1 MRFPIVLC
9 ALLILLGCQSEEERR
24 AAYTRS
30 ATEYFE
36 AEQWKEA
43 KIEYLNLLQL
53 DPDSAEANYRLGE
66 VQQRLGE
73 YGDALWRYREAVR
86 LEPDRA
92 PWRARLAALLVA
104 ARRSDE
110 AREQV
115 DAALESDPESAQALL
130 IAARLDAAAEDH
142 DQALQRL
149 DQILVL
155 TSEFKPEG
163 EELSKEEELVRGLRQ
178 AAYMLK
184 AQVQLYRQEFDAAEV
199 TMRAFAKDFDDPGP
213 HLLLAVFLVD
223 RERSDEAQV
232 EYRAAVAAA
241 DTEDDRLR
249 SQFAMAG
256 FLASRDDI
264 EGAERALVEAREA
277 SPDRDEPL
285 LQLATLYA
293 RAGRNEEAAGILEE
307 VAEKQSDQARPLLVL
322 SNFYRLQGETDKAI
336 EALER
341 ALAREPDNEQAI
353 LARAEFLMDQ
363 RAERPELTDEA
374 RAVVDAVLEENPD
387 SVLGLF
393 TKAKFELIDDE
404 NEAAANHLRRV
415 VQERPSSLAHVML
428 AMAYQRLGQPDLA
441 RSELLAAIRLDE
453 SNLPARRALAQ
464 LYFESGNYLLAIQE
478 SEASLRRAPGD
489 VAVVLL
495 RARALAANRQRA
507 EARAVLDAI
516 EYPDEGANPLRVAA
530 VVLYLQLGAGDEAM
544 ALAEAVLADE
554 PTNSAAIQLWVT
566 QKARAGET
574 EVALARIE
582 QALEA
587 SPDDA
592 SLYELRAAVALAS
605 AVPADQPEELH
616 TRVMRDLD
624 TAIGKAPG
632 RGAPWVLKAD
642 VYRLE
647 ERWEEADQSLL
658 KAIERAPSQVNA
670 YAIRAELLERREE
683 NARAMAAYEALLSVH
698 PDYAMARNN
707 LAWLLANS
715 ASVTPE
721 ELDRAQELAQEAKEA
736 FPDNASISDTLGWVM
751 LKKQIPRAA
760 IPLFREAIGTAP
772 NSFIR
777 ATARYHLALAY
788 EQAGEPGKAIAE
800 LEISIEEDES
810 FPDRGDAKQTLE
822 RLRAG

>member
-9 ALLILLGCQSEEERR
+9 ALLIVLGCQSEDERR
-24 AAYTRS
+24 AAHTRS
-30 ATEYFE
+30 ATEYLE

-53 DPDSAEANYRLGE
+53 DPDSGKANYQLGE

-86 LEPDRA
+86 LEPDQA
-92 PWRARLAALLVA
+92 SWRARLAALLIA

-115 DAALESDPESAQALL
+115 DAALEIDPESAEALML
-130 IAARLDAAAEDH
+130 AARLHAAADEH
-142 DQALQRL
+142 DQALERL
-149 DQILVL
+149 DQVL
-155 TSEFKPEG
+155 EFTSDFQPES
-163 EELSKEEELVRGLRQ
+163 EELGDDEKLARGLRQ
-178 AAYMLK
+178 AAYTLK
-184 AQVQLYRQEFDAAEV
+184 AQVQLYRQDFDAAEA
-199 TMRAFAKDFDDPGP
+199 TLRAFPRDFDDPGP

-232 EYRAAVAAA
+232 EYRAAVEAAE
-241 DTEDDRLR
+241 TEDDRLR
-249 SQFAMAG
+249 AQFAMAG
-256 FLASRDDI
+256 FLAGRKDI
-264 EGAERALVEAREA
+264 EGAEKALVEAREA
-277 SPDRDEPL
+277 SPDRVEPL
-285 LQLATLYA
+285 VQLATLYA
-293 RAGRNEEAAGILEE
+293 RAGRNEEAARILEE
-307 VAEKQSDQARPLLVL
+307 VAEKQQDRARPLLAL

-336 EALER
+336 EALDR
-341 ALAREPDNEQAI
+341 ALAREPDNEQAM

-374 RAVVDAVLEENPD
+374 RAVVEAVLEENPD

-393 TKAKFELIDDE
+393 TKAKFELIDGE

-428 AMAYQRLGQPDLA
+428 AMAYQRMAQSDLA

-464 LYFESGNYLLAIQE
+464 LYLESGSYLLALQE
-478 SEASLRRAPGD
+478 AEATLRRAPGD
-489 VAVVLL
+489 LAVVLL
-495 RARALAANRQRA
+495 RARALAANRQSA

-516 EYPDEGANPLRVAA
+516 EYPEGSNPLRVAA
-530 VVLYLQLGAGDEAM
+530 VLLYLQLGAADEAM

-554 PTNSAAIQLWVT
+554 PTNSAALQLWAT

-574 EVALARIE
+574 ELALARIE
-582 QALEA
+582 QAVEA

-592 SLYELRAAVALAS
+592 SLYELRAAVVLAS
-605 AVPADQPEELH
+605 GAPADQTEALY

-624 TAIGKAPG
+624 TAIEKAPG
-632 RGAPWVLKAD
+632 RGAPWVLKAN

-647 ERWEEADQSLL
+647 ERWEEADQSLA
-658 KAIERAPSQVNA
+658 KAIERAPSRVDA
-670 YAIRAELLERREE
+670 YAIRAELLDRRGET
-683 NARAMAAYEALLSVH
+683 ARAMAAYEALLAVH
-698 PDYAMARNN
+698 PDYAMAKNN
-707 LAWLLANS
+707 LAWLLAS
-715 ASVTPE
+715 SDSVTPE
-721 ELDRAQELAQEAKEA
+721 ELDRAQDLAQDAKEA

-751 LKKQIPRAA
+751 LKKRIPRAA
-760 IPLFREAIGTAP
+760 IPLFREAIGKAP
-772 NSFIR
+772 NSFVR

-788 EQAGEPGKAIAE
+788 EQAGESHKAIAE
-800 LEISIEEDES
+800 LEIAIAEDES
-810 FPDRGDAKQTLE
+810 FPDRGDAEHALA